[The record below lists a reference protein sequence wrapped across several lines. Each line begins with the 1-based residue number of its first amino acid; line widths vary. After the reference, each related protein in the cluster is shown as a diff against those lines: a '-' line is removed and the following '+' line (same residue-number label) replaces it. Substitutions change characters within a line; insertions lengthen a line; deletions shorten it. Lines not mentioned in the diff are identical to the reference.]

1 MAMIKSLERVAELGM
16 GRVVVE
22 TDAANLKLAISS
34 QEMDRSSDGA
44 LFKIIRALLI
54 TSFDQYLVSV
64 CPRICNKVA
73 PGSTCYWSQAPEFV
87 TSLVSCPK
95 LLVNGN

>member
-34 QEMDRSSDGA
+34 QEMDQSSDGA

-73 PGSTCYWSQAPEFV
+73 DPPLELLPWPLAQ
-87 TSLVSCPK
+87 LVIGAKPRSFC
-95 LLVNGN
+95 N

>member
-54 TSFDQYLVSV
+54 SSFDQYLVSV
-64 CPRICNKVA
+64 CPRICNNVADRMASFGAVTVA
-73 PGSTCYWSQAPEFV
+73 PGSTCYWSQAPEF
-87 TSLVSCPK
+87 L
-95 LLVNGN
+95 